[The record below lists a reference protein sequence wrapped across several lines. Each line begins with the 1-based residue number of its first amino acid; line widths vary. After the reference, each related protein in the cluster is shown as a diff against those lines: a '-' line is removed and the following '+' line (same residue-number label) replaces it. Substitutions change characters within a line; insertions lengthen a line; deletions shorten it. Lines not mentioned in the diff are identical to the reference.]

1 MKACIAGY
9 EGIVNMLITASPM
22 LEPSA
27 EEGRT
32 ALIFAAARGNV
43 DIVKTLINAGAN
55 INAIDSRG

>member
-9 EGIVNMLITASPM
+9 EGIVNAIVSANPM

-43 DIVKTLINAGAN
+43 EIVKTLIHAGAN
-55 INAIDSRG
+55 INAVDSRG